1 MPKSRLVTPGA
12 ALAAAAFFMWLPVG
26 TVSAQ
31 DSAGT
36 LAKIK
41 ASGAITFG
49 YREASFGFSYL
60 DGGAKPVG
68 YSIDICNRIVEA
80 IKTELKL
87 PAVEIKYQ
95 AVTSANRIPLVQN
108 GTVDIECGS
117 TTNLVERQKLVA
129 FSPDIFRYNV
139 RTLVKTDSG
148 IKSIADLQGKTVV
161 TTAGTTSFRLLRE
174 ADKGRSLEVN
184 QLAGKDHTDSFL
196 LVESG
201 RAQAFVLDDILL
213 AGQIANA
220 RNPKDFAIVGESLR
234 TENQSL
240 MFRKDDPEFKAVVTG
255 SSAA

>member
-1 MPKSRLVTPGA
+1 MPLPRPSIPGTALVA
-12 ALAAAAFFMWLPVG
+12 AITLFCTAN
-26 TVSAQ
+26 AQ
-31 DSAGT
+31 DTST
-36 LAKIK
+36 LAKVK

-68 YSIDICNRIVEA
+68 YSIEICNRIVEA

-148 IKSIADLQGKTVV
+148 IKNIADLQEIATRLAASIDAV
-161 TTAGTTSFRLLRE
+161 T
-174 ADKGRSLEVN
+174 
-184 QLAGKDHTDSFL
+184 
-196 LVESG
+196 
-201 RAQAFVLDDILL
+201 RAA
-213 AGQIANA
+213 A
-220 RNPKDFAIVGESLR
+220 R
-234 TENQSL
+234 
-240 MFRKDDPEFKAVVTG
+240 
-255 SSAA
+255 